1 MKDKVG
7 NDDRRTYPE
16 FSPVE
21 VSVVAGDD
29 VEDDQ
34 DPEDGVVGSQSVNGA
49 ELPIVDYI
57 DPAGEEQDLG
67 YGVQYD
73 LQHQQGRGFTSERSF
88 LVPVPKTLFW
98 LVY

>member
-1 MKDKVG
+1 MKDKVD

-34 DPEDGVVGSQSVNGA
+34 DPEDGVVGGQGVDGA
-49 ELPIVDYI
+49 EHPIVHHI
-57 DPAGEEQDLG
+57 KPWREQQDPGHWVQD
-67 YGVQYD
+67 D
-73 LQHQQGRGFTSERSF
+73 LQHQQGRGLAR
-88 LVPVPKTLFW
+88 
-98 LVY
+98 

>member
-29 VEDDQ
+29 VEGDQ
-34 DPEDGVVGSQSVNGA
+34 DPEDGVVGGQGVDGA
-49 ELPIVDYI
+49 EHPIVHHIQPRGEDQ
-57 DPAGEEQDLG
+57 DPGDTVQD
-67 YGVQYD
+67 D
-73 LQHQQGRGFTSERSF
+73 LQHQQGCWSSSG
-88 LVPVPKTLFW
+88 
-98 LVY
+98 

>member
-1 MKDKVG
+1 MKDTVG

-34 DPEDGVVGSQSVNGA
+34 DPEDGVVGGQGVDGA
-49 ELPIVDYI
+49 EHPII
-57 DPAGEEQDLG
+57 DNIQPG
-67 YGVQYD
+67 
-73 LQHQQGRGFTSERSF
+73 
-88 LVPVPKTLFW
+88 
-98 LVY
+98 

>member
-1 MKDKVG
+1 MKDTVG

-34 DPEDGVVGSQSVNGA
+34 DPEDGVVGGQGVDGA
-49 ELPIVDYI
+49 EHPIIYNIQPWREDQ
-57 DPAGEEQDLG
+57 DPGHR
-67 YGVQYD
+67 VQNN
-73 LQHQQGRGFTSERSF
+73 LQHQQGRGLAR
-88 LVPVPKTLFW
+88 
-98 LVY
+98 

>member
-1 MKDKVG
+1 MKDTVG

-34 DPEDGVVGSQSVNGA
+34 DPEDGVVGGQGVEGA
-49 ELPIVDYI
+49 EHPIVDNI
-57 DPAGEEQDLG
+57 EP
-67 YGVQYD
+67 
-73 LQHQQGRGFTSERSF
+73 
-88 LVPVPKTLFW
+88 
-98 LVY
+98 

>member
-34 DPEDGVVGSQSVNGA
+34 NPEDGVVGGQGVDGA
-49 ELPIVDYI
+49 EHPIVHHI
-57 DPAGEEQDLG
+57 KP
-67 YGVQYD
+67 
-73 LQHQQGRGFTSERSF
+73 
-88 LVPVPKTLFW
+88 
-98 LVY
+98 

>member
-1 MKDKVG
+1 MKDTVG

-34 DPEDGVVGSQSVNGA
+34 DPEDGVVGGQGVDGA
-49 ELPIVDYI
+49 E
-57 DPAGEEQDLG
+57 
-67 YGVQYD
+67 
-73 LQHQQGRGFTSERSF
+73 H
-88 LVPVPKTLFW
+88 PVVHHIHP
-98 LVY
+98 

>member
-1 MKDKVG
+1 MKDTVC

-49 ELPIVDYI
+49 ELPIVHNVEPRGEDQ
-57 DPAGEEQDLG
+57 DPGDTVQD
-67 YGVQYD
+67 D
-73 LQHQQGRGFTSERSF
+73 LQHQQGRWSSSG
-88 LVPVPKTLFW
+88 
-98 LVY
+98 